1 MNIMNEEKQNLEIE
15 KIANLMVHDDI
26 SSDEQDPVKLE
37 KYKNQIKSDCDVND
51 EEAMKIEGSVVL
63 VTGANRGIGL
73 AVASTLAADGFHV
86 VIGTR
91 SGDAI
96 AGFDC
101 VQLDVSSSQS
111 VEDAFTLIESSWG
124 VPEVIVCNA
133 GKTKDALVMRM
144 PDEDFS
150 DVVDTNLTGA
160 FRVARRATKGLLKLK
175 RGRLIF
181 IGSVVAL
188 LGSAGQ
194 VNYAASKAGL
204 VGMARSFARELGSRG
219 ITSNVI
225 APGFVET
232 DMTADLDQ
240 KRREEIAESI
250 PLARFSNVQE
260 IANVVSFIAS
270 DKAAYITGAVIP
282 VDGGLG
288 MGH

>member
-1 MNIMNEEKQNLEIE
+1 MFSKP
-15 KIANLMVHDDI
+15 IA
-26 SSDEQDPVKLE
+26 
-37 KYKNQIKSDCDVND
+37 
-51 EEAMKIEGSVVL
+51 L

-86 VIGTR
+86 VIGSR

-111 VEDAFTLIESSWG
+111 VEDAFTFIESSWG

-144 PDEDFS
+144 PDEDFA

-219 ITSNVI
+219 ITANVI

-240 KRREEIAESI
+240 KRRDEIAESI

-260 IANVVSFIAS
+260 IANVISFIAS